1 MKRFFLILP
10 GKNYLLHKNIV
21 QFFFSQ
27 ICFPEGTKLTPN
39 QVEKLRKFEG
49 EVVVGGGVYDKHPLE
64 LGGYSK
70 SALHGGYGYFLEL
83 HKVVY
88 LGIYSVFL

>member
-1 MKRFFLILP
+1 M
-10 GKNYLLHKNIV
+10 
-21 QFFFSQ
+21 
-27 ICFPEGTKLTPN
+27 
-39 QVEKLRKFEG
+39 
-49 EVVVGGGVYDKHPLE
+49 VVGGGGGVYDKHPLE

-88 LGIYSVFL
+88 LGIYSVFFIKWLFLVFSHRRYIKAC